1 MKFHDYVLS
10 KRSRWGHESGK
21 RVPRYVHAKRILDLI
36 AAEHPESS
44 LVVAERL
51 GITKNAACAA
61 MNRLKKSGKIRMVK
75 YWEIANSEFAESE
88 SE

>member
-1 MKFHDYVLS
+1 MKLADYV
-10 KRSRWGHESGK
+10 KQNRARWGHSSSRRTPK
-21 RVPRYVHAKRILDLI
+21 YVHALRILDLL
-36 AAEHPESS
+36 ANERPESS

-88 SE
+88 NE